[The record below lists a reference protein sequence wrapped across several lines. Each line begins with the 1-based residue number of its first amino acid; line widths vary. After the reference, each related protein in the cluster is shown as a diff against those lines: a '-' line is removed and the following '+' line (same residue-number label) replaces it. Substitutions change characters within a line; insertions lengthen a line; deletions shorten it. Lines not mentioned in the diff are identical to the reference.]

1 MSRNALLQRSF
12 ERPSKRSKAMPK
24 RILAGTFAAA
34 VLGLGA
40 CDYNKQDYNQAN
52 ADYGTDY
59 NADEANYA
67 GNGATYDNMG
77 ENYSNEAGNMDN
89 GADMNESGNEAT
101 TNTGY

>member
-1 MSRNALLQRSF
+1 
-12 ERPSKRSKAMPK
+12 MPK

-52 ADYGTDY
+52 ADYGADY
-59 NADEANYA
+59 NAEEANYA
-67 GNGATYDNMG
+67 DNGAAYDNMAG
-77 ENYSNEAGNMDN
+77 NMSNEVGNMDN
-89 GADMNESGNEAT
+89 GTAGNETANEAT

>member
-1 MSRNALLQRSF
+1 
-12 ERPSKRSKAMPK
+12 MPK

-52 ADYGTDY
+52 ADYG
-59 NADEANYA
+59 AEEANYA
-67 GNGATYDNMG
+67 DNSAAYDNMAG
-77 ENYSNEAGNMDN
+77 NMSNEVGNMDN
-89 GADMNESGNEAT
+89 GAAGNETANEAT